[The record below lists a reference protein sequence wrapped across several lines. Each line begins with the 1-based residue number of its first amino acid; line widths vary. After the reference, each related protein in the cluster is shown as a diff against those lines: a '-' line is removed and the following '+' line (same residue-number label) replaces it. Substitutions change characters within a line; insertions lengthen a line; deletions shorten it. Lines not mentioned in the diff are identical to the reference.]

1 MKRPRAKAPST
12 LPRMIGR
19 LLLPP
24 LPLREADA
32 VADESVSDAA
42 AADPDRGAV
51 DDESVSDAAAAVVP
65 DRAAVDNVPTED
77 AEGKTELK
85 SRKDNVL
92 DGEEKSEAP
101 RREAASLDVTASD
114 AEAAAS
120 DDEAA
125 AALAAA

>member
-1 MKRPRAKAPST
+1 MANMKRPRAKAPST
-12 LPRMIGR
+12 QPRMIGR

-24 LPLREADA
+24 LPPSEADA

-42 AADPDRGAV
+42 AADPDRAAV
-51 DDESVSDAAAAVVP
+51 DD
-65 DRAAVDNVPTED
+65 VPTAD

-85 SRKDNVL
+85 SRRDDVL

-101 RREAASLDVTASD
+101 RREAPSLTPVDADATASD

>member
-1 MKRPRAKAPST
+1 MANMKRPRAKAPNT

-24 LPLREADA
+24 LPLWEADA

-42 AADPDRGAV
+42 AAD
-51 DDESVSDAAAAVVP
+51 P

-85 SRKDNVL
+85 SKRDDVL
-92 DGEEKSEAP
+92 DGEERSEAP
-101 RREAASLDVTASD
+101 RREAASLDAPASD
-114 AEAAAS
+114 ADAAAS